1 MEKFDDDLLEQIFDF
16 MVRDFS
22 KYALEVYYKRDSSE
36 KQQEMCLKM
45 LRKPF
50 VDYDRF
56 DRFWKNHV
64 YALRDTYEMNE

>member
-1 MEKFDDDLLEQIFDF
+1 MRW
-16 MVRDFS
+16 VRDFS

-45 LRKPF
+45 LRKPV

-64 YALRDTYEMNE
+64 YALRDTYKMNE